1 MCKKLSQIV
10 PKLYLSL
17 FYRNIWRKFTCW
29 NLCDLFISKLG
40 DRLIEVKMT
49 QRGKQNFRNFKNWP
63 LNTGWPL
70 IRCCLTQFDCTFLSV
85 IHQQAE
91 LLLRWFPVQ
100 DCFYLNPTS
109 VIHNL
114 FIICWARDKRG
125 RPKMSYY
132 RLYSQ
137 TVLSFESNWN

>member
-1 MCKKLSQIV
+1 MCEKLSQIV

-40 DRLIEVKMT
+40 DLLIEVKMT

-70 IRCCLTQFDCTFLSV
+70 HTALLNTVRLYVLSV

-100 DCFYLNPTS
+100 DCFYLNLTS
-109 VIHNL
+109 VTHNL
-114 FIICWARDKRG
+114 FIICWARGERG
-125 RPKMSYY
+125 RPKMSYH